1 MPLHKGAD
9 GFMSNEQFHTFYWPT
24 LKAVILGLIEQG
36 FIPYLFAEGRYGS
49 RLEAIMDLPRAR
61 TVWLFDQT
69 DMARAKQTIGQ
80 VACIQGNVPL
90 SMIYAGTEEET
101 VEYTRALIDSAGEGG
116 GFILDLGAIADGGR
130 EQNLRAMI
138 DTVKRY
144 GVYR

>member
-1 MPLHKGAD
+1 
-9 GFMSNEQFHTFYWPT
+9 FYWPT

-69 DMARAKQTIGQ
+69 DMARAKQTIGK
-80 VACIQGNVPL
+80 VACIQGNIPL

-101 VEYTRALIDSAGEGG
+101 AEYTRALIDSAGEGG
-116 GFILDLGAIADGGR
+116 GFILDIGAIADGGR
-130 EQNLRAMI
+130 VENLRAII
-138 DTVKRY
+138 DTVKRHGLY
-144 GVYR
+144 GDRRG